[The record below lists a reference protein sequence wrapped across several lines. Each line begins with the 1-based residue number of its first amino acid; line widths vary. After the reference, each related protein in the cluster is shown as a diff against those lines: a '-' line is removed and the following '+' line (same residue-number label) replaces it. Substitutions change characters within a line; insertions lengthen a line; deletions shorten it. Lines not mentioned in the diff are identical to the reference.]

1 LITDKKIL
9 YICGERPNAFIMK
22 MRFKSLGGLRVKDG
36 RLIND
41 RPDGI
46 TGIAQAS
53 QLKKSAYR
61 AKKVDMLADGIELAE
76 GRKNFYR
83 L

>member
-1 LITDKKIL
+1 
-9 YICGERPNAFIMK
+9 MK
-22 MRFKSLGGLRVKDG
+22 MKFQSMGGLRVKDG

-53 QLKKSAYR
+53 QLRKSFRR
-61 AKKVDMLADGIELAE
+61 AKKVDMMADGIELAE

>member
-1 LITDKKIL
+1 
-9 YICGERPNAFIMK
+9 MK
-22 MRFKSLGGLRVKDG
+22 MKFQSKGGLRVEKG

-46 TGIAQAS
+46 TGIAQAA
-53 QLKKSAYR
+53 QLRKTLYR
-61 AKKVDMLADGIELAE
+61 AKKVDMMADGIELAE

-83 L
+83 M